1 MSENN
6 QDENI
11 LNRSSVFVPFE
22 SLTRGV
28 INSIVSVAT
37 TFRRPN
43 FDYSERTLL
52 IFLLEIKKKL
62 TEIENKIREGGTE
75 IDPQLIQQT
84 QNVQG
89 WLVDTK
95 KQPLNWRELRRQY
108 DRIANQ
114 NCDAM
119 ARYYQS
125 TSAEP
130 YFELKFETVS
140 CV

>member
-1 MSENN
+1 
-6 QDENI
+6 
-11 LNRSSVFVPFE
+11 
-22 SLTRGV
+22 
-28 INSIVSVAT
+28 
-37 TFRRPN
+37 
-43 FDYSERTLL
+43 
-52 IFLLEIKKKL
+52 LLEIKKKL
-62 TEIENKIREGGTE
+62 TEIENKSREGGTE
-75 IDPQLIQQT
+75 MDPELIQQM

-114 NCDAM
+114 NCDDM
-119 ARYYQS
+119 ARYYRS